1 MYPEWGQVMAKKLKK
16 LIERL
21 EKHMAAIERALP
33 ALRLANDSDFES
45 GSPRRG
51 QPQKVSRKRALSA
64 EARERIAQAQ
74 RKRWA
79 AQKRSTKKTAT
90 RKTA

>member
-1 MYPEWGQVMAKKLKK
+1 MAKKLKK

-33 ALRLANDSDFES
+33 ALRAANDGDFEAS
-45 GSPRRG
+45 PPRRG
-51 QPQKVSRKRALSA
+51 QPEKVSRKRTLST
-64 EARERIAQAQ
+64 EARERIAEAQ

-79 AQKRSTKKTAT
+79 AQKRSTKKSAV
-90 RKTA
+90 RKTT